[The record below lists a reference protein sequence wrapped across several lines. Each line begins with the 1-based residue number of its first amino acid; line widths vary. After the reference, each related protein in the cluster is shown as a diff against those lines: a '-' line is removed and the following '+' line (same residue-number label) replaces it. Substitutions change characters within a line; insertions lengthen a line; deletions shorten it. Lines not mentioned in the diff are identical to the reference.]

1 MKLSKI
7 KSVISEQLSK
17 SGNPI
22 TEGLLEK
29 ILLLIL
35 SPKVR
40 RDAEKLKNSPEW
52 KNLQARLKQSVENL
66 KGLEKEAEDLV
77 KSSDEL
83 YKQAKTYGYEFSSKS
98 SHEQKMAELQRWRKD
113 LETKL
118 KVAKNTKKNFDK

>member
-17 SGNPI
+17 SGTPI

-77 KSSDEL
+77 KSSGEL

>member
-7 KSVISEQLSK
+7 KSVIAEQLSK
-17 SGNPI
+17 SGKPI

-29 ILLLIL
+29 ILVLVL

-66 KGLEKEAEDLV
+66 KGLEKEAENLV
-77 KSSDEL
+77 KSSEDL
-83 YKQAKTYGYEFSSKS
+83 YKQAKTYGYEFSTKS